1 MITYLG
7 ETNST
12 NEIDLITLQKKI
24 SFDFQHD
31 VYKSQIGFELA
42 RGKYEEKINL
52 INNKI
57 LNPGILRTKTDGRIR
72 RKWTEISNQLI
83 DTFRI
88 KALQNLDEYDRPNLI
103 NIRINSNQMKN
114 DLTKYKNISTDS

>member
-42 RGKYEEKINL
+42 RGKNEEKINL

-72 RKWTEISNQLI
+72 KKISNQLI

-114 DLTKYKNISTDS
+114 VI